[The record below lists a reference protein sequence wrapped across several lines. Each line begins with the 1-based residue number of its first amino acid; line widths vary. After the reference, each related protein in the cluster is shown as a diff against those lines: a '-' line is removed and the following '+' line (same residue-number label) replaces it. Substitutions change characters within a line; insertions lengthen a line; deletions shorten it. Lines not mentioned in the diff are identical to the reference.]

1 MEYIIA
7 AVFPVSGFR
16 QSYSANT
23 IFSSSSSVLLG
34 LLLLDANG
42 AVVLPKVLRVLL
54 VRRLLEEGLL
64 PQVRGQVGVG
74 LADGGVGGLGEI
86 SKCAGGSL
94 GGGVAILDAGHL
106 QQLLGHGGGHDARSA
121 RRGDEPHP
129 DGAALASHLSRHGM
143 RLAELVAPEAPP
155 HRHDGQLGEDDG
167 TPDGGSDLLG
177 ALDAKSHVAV
187 VVADGD
193 EGLEAGALTGAGLLL
208 HGHDLQHVVLEGGP
222 QEEVDDL
229 ELLNGERE
237 EVDLLERLDLAVL
250 DETAELGHRDP
261 FLLLLAAPAAT
272 SAAAVSA
279 PAAVPAA
286 AAATAPTET
295 ASESTTIGWSS
306 VRHSDL
312 HLFR

>member
-23 IFSSSSSVLLG
+23 IFSCSSVLLG

-54 VRRLLEEGLL
+54 VRGLLEEGLL

-121 RRGDEPHP
+121 GCGDEPHP
-129 DGAALASHLSRHGM
+129 DGAALASHLSGHGM
-143 RLAELVAPEAPP
+143 RLAEVVAPEAPP

-222 QEEVDDL
+222 QEEVDYL

-250 DETAELGHRDP
+250 DESAELGHRDP
-261 FLLLLAAPAAT
+261 LLLLLAAP
-272 SAAAVSA
+272 SAAAPTA
-279 PAAVPAA
+279 PAAIPAA
-286 AAATAPTET
+286 AAATA
-295 ASESTTIGWSS
+295 
-306 VRHSDL
+306 
-312 HLFR
+312 